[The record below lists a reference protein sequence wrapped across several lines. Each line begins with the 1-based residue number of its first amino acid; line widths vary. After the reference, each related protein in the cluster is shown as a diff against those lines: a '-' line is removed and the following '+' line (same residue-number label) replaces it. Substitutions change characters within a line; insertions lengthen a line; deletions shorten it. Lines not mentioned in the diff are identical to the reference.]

1 MAAYEPTM
9 SYRLI
14 YIFTIHDAQHEG
26 YWKIGKTSFDSVNS
40 YKQLSP
46 NCAELNCAA
55 HDRINQY
62 TKTAM
67 VEYDLQYTELAR
79 RTVTFSDGTTDTEL
93 FDDDDVHNVLY
104 NSGFSARKF
113 SNSNQDSEWF
123 EVPLSVAIRAIQAVK
138 EGRTALT
145 AAEKSDGQTSFL
157 PQTAPAVPKKK
168 SITLREEQV
177 DCVNRTLTI
186 FRKQNSMLWN
196 CKMRFGKTVT
206 AYALIKKAGYQKV
219 IVVTHRPVVEDGW
232 RNDFDLI
239 FGEGDNRAFLKK
251 ERFDTD
257 SSVYDAAMDARNDAN
272 LMTHKN
278 SGKAFVYFASM
289 QDLRGSK
296 RADGKF
302 DKNNAVFDM
311 DWDLVIYDEA
321 HEGTQTERGKKVQ
334 ALLQTEK
341 NGKIPKVLQLS
352 GTPYNILEEYQDCNS
367 YTWDYVMEQRRKREW
382 DTLHPGNHNPYADL
396 PELRI
401 LTFDL
406 GKNLPTAYRYET
418 METAFNFTEFF
429 RVWTGDPTR
438 DFRPLPAG
446 ARIGDFVHEADVRSF
461 LNLISSDDPESNYP
475 YSTPEYREMF
485 RHTLWMVPGVKEAQ
499 ALSKLLREH
508 PVFGT
513 YRVANVAGEGDAE
526 LPYDNA
532 LTLVKQV
539 IKKNRYTITI
549 SCGKLTTGVT
559 VPEWTAVMMLTGSAS
574 TAASGYMQ
582 TIFRVQ
588 SAGVLDGKQ
597 KERCYVFDFAPDR
610 ALNVISEVNRITKR
624 GRTNEEQNRIA
635 LGEFLNFCPVIAVDG
650 TRMVEYNVPKMM
662 RQIKRLTVDKAI
674 KSGFDDESVYKQDT
688 GIAMDEDDV
697 QLFHTLSDKLSE
709 QKAAK
714 KETKVSINN
723 QGLTKEEYDKA
734 NKISNKPKRERTKE
748 DDDLLKK
755 LQEQK
760 KEREKVIRLLR
771 NVSIRLPLLIYG
783 AKVDLTESIKMADF
797 ITLVDDES
805 WQEFMP
811 KTVDK
816 PLFRKL
822 LKYYDEDVV
831 IGAGLRIRRMAK
843 AADELPPTKRAQRI
857 AEIFSHFR
865 NPDKETVL
873 TPWRVVNLHLSNMVG
888 GYCFLNEKFDAQDVL
903 DEPRLV
909 DQGDVTEDIFLN
921 PDARILEMNSK
932 SGLYPL
938 YMAYSLY
945 AMKLSGEED
954 KLPLEQT
961 QALWREIVEQQIF
974 VLCKTKMARSITR
987 RTLVGYQDEW
997 TVNTTYIPHLL
1008 ERMEK
1013 DPQRLAKKLQRTDT
1027 WGKEG
1032 EPMKFDAIVG
1042 NPPYQEMDGGGKGYS
1057 AKPVYNYFVDE
1068 AKAVEPHY
1076 ISMITPS
1083 RWFSG
1088 GKGLDSFRAE
1098 MLQDKH
1104 LRKIVDYADNEA
1116 LFSNVSI
1123 VGGVNYFLWDSSY
1136 NGDCEVTS
1144 IRGENSVTL
1153 NRDLSEYDIFIR
1165 NNNALQ
1171 LIRRMEASTDRKM
1184 DAVVYPRN
1192 VFGISSDLR
1201 GQDSKDSEH
1210 QLALFSSQK
1219 SNSMAM
1225 SYVSGD
1231 EVQKQHELIGKYK
1244 VIMGKVVPRG
1254 GEVGVDPSVGYRVT
1268 STLQVLSPGS
1278 VFTDSYLLLATF
1290 DHREEAIHFA
1300 EYMCLKFPR
1309 FLLHETY
1316 SSMNISKQNFRF
1328 VPFLDYSK
1336 EWTDNELFKRYGCS
1350 DEEISMIESIIRP
1363 MEYVFHE

>member
-1 MAAYEPTM
+1 M
-9 SYRLI
+9 
-14 YIFTIHDAQHEG
+14 
-26 YWKIGKTSFDSVNS
+26 
-40 YKQLSP
+40 
-46 NCAELNCAA
+46 
-55 HDRINQY
+55 
-62 TKTAM
+62 
-67 VEYDLQYTELAR
+67 
-79 RTVTFSDGTTDTEL
+79 
-93 FDDDDVHNVLY
+93 
-104 NSGFSARKF
+104 
-113 SNSNQDSEWF
+113 
-123 EVPLSVAIRAIQAVK
+123 
-138 EGRTALT
+138 
-145 AAEKSDGQTSFL
+145 
-157 PQTAPAVPKKK
+157 
-168 SITLREEQV
+168 
-177 DCVNRTLTI
+177 
-186 FRKQNSMLWN
+186 
-196 CKMRFGKTVT
+196 
-206 AYALIKKAGYQKV
+206 
-219 IVVTHRPVVEDGW
+219 
-232 RNDFDLI
+232 
-239 FGEGDNRAFLKK
+239 
-251 ERFDTD
+251 
-257 SSVYDAAMDARNDAN
+257 
-272 LMTHKN
+272 
-278 SGKAFVYFASM
+278 
-289 QDLRGSK
+289 
-296 RADGKF
+296 
-302 DKNNAVFDM
+302 
-311 DWDLVIYDEA
+311 
-321 HEGTQTERGKKVQ
+321 
-334 ALLQTEK
+334 
-341 NGKIPKVLQLS
+341 
-352 GTPYNILEEYQDCNS
+352 
-367 YTWDYVMEQRRKREW
+367 
-382 DTLHPGNHNPYADL
+382 
-396 PELRI
+396 
-401 LTFDL
+401 
-406 GKNLPTAYRYET
+406 
-418 METAFNFTEFF
+418 AFNFTEFF
-429 RVWTGDPTR
+429 RVWTGDPAR

-446 ARIGDFVHEADVRSF
+446 AQVGDFVHEADVRSF
-461 LNLISSDDPESNYP
+461 LDLISSENPESNYP

-485 RHTLWMVPGVKEAQ
+485 RHTLWMVPGVKEAS
-499 ALSKLLREH
+499 ALSRLLKDH
-508 PVFGT
+508 PVFGA
-513 YRVANVAGEGDAE
+513 YKIANVAGDGDAE
-526 LPYDNA
+526 MPYDNA

-539 IKKNRYTITI
+539 IKANRYTITI

-624 GRTNEEQNRIA
+624 GRTNEEQNRAA

-650 TRMVEYNVPKMM
+650 TQMTAYSVSRMM
-662 RQIKRLTVDKAI
+662 RQIKRLTVDRAI

-688 GIAMDEDDV
+688 GIVMDEDDV
-697 QLFHTLSDKLSE
+697 ELFHTLSDKLSE

-714 KETKVSINN
+714 KETKVHINH
-723 QGLTKEEYDKA
+723 QGLTNEEYEKA
-734 NKISNKPKRERTKE
+734 DKISNKPKRERTKE

-755 LQEQK
+755 LQGQK

-797 ITLVDDES
+797 ITLVDEES

-816 PLFRKL
+816 SLFRKL

-831 IGAGLRIRRMAK
+831 SGAGLRIRRMAK
-843 AADELPPTKRAQRI
+843 AADELPPTERVKRI

-888 GYCFLNEKFDAQDVL
+888 GYCFLNEQFDSQEVL
-903 DEPRLV
+903 EEPRLV
-909 DQGDVTEDIFLN
+909 DQGQVTEDIFLN
-921 PDARILEMNSK
+921 PEARILEMNSK

-945 AMKLSGEED
+945 AMKLPGPED

-961 QALWREIVEQQIF
+961 QALWQETVEQQIF
-974 VLCKTKMARSITR
+974 VLCKTRMAESITR
-987 RTLVGYQDEW
+987 RTLVGYQDW

-1008 ERMEK
+1008 ERMEN

-1027 WGKEG
+1027 WGKE
-1032 EPMKFDAIVG
+1032 EQPMKFDAIVG

-1057 AKPVYNYFVDE
+1057 AKPVYNYFVGE
-1068 AKAVEPHY
+1068 AKAIEPHY

-1088 GKGLDSFRAE
+1088 GKGLDDFRAE

-1144 IRGENSVTL
+1144 IRGENAVTL

-1171 LIRRMEASTDRKM
+1171 LIRRMEASSDRKM
-1184 DAVVYPRN
+1184 DDVVYPRN

-1201 GQDSKDSEH
+1201 GQDNKDEKH
-1210 QLALFSSQK
+1210 QIALFSSQK

-1225 SYVSGD
+1225 SYISGD

-1278 VFTDSYLLLATF
+1278 VFTDSYLLLAAF
-1290 DHREEAIHFA
+1290 DSKAEAIHFA

-1336 EWTDNELFKRYGCS
+1336 EWTDKELFKRYGCNE
-1350 DEEISMIESIIRP
+1350 EEISMIESIIRP

>member
-1 MAAYEPTM
+1 MAAYKPTM

-26 YWKIGKTSFDSVNS
+26 YWKIGKTNFDSVNS
-40 YKQLSP
+40 YKQLPP

-55 HDRINQY
+55 RGRIDQY

-79 RTVTFSDGTTDTEL
+79 RTVTFPDGTTDTEL

-145 AAEKSDGQTSFL
+145 AAEKSEGQISFL
-157 PQTAPAVPKKK
+157 PQTVPAAPKKRA
-168 SITLREEQV
+168 ITLRDEQM
-177 DCVNRTLTI
+177 DCVNQTLRV
-186 FRKQNSMLWN
+186 FRKENSMLWN

-232 RNDFDLI
+232 RDDFDLI

-251 ERFDTD
+251 DRFDTD

-272 LMTHKN
+272 LTAYQN

-289 QDLRGSK
+289 QDLRGSQ

-321 HEGTQTERGKKVQ
+321 HEGTQTQRGQKVQ
-334 ALLQTEK
+334 SLLEAEK
-341 NGKIPKVLQLS
+341 NGKAPKVLQLS
-352 GTPYNILEEYQDCNS
+352 GTPYNLMQKYENNV
-367 YTWDYVMEQRRKREW
+367 YTWDYVMEQKRKREW
-382 DTLHPGNHNPYADL
+382 DILHPGDHNPYADL

-406 GKNLPTAYRYET
+406 GKSLPTSYRYET
-418 METAFNFTEFF
+418 LEMAFNFTEFF
-429 RVWTGDPTR
+429 RVWTGDPAR

-446 ARIGDFVHEADVRSF
+446 AQVGDFVHEADVRSF
-461 LNLISSDDPESNYP
+461 LDLISSENPESNYP

-485 RHTLWMVPGVKEAQ
+485 RHTLWMVPGVKEAS
-499 ALSKLLREH
+499 ALSRLLKDH
-508 PVFGT
+508 PVFGA
-513 YRVANVAGEGDAE
+513 YKVANVAGDGDAE
-526 LPYDNA
+526 MPYDNA

-539 IKKNRYTITI
+539 IKANRYTITI

-624 GRTNEEQNRIA
+624 GRTNEEQNRAA
-635 LGEFLNFCPVIAVDG
+635 LGEFLNFCPVMAVDG
-650 TRMVEYNVPKMM
+650 TQMTAYSVSRMM
-662 RQIKRLTVDKAI
+662 RQIKRLTVDRAI

-688 GIAMDEDDV
+688 GIVMDEEDV
-697 QLFHTLSDKLSE
+697 ELFHTLSDKLSE

-714 KETKVSINN
+714 KETKVHINH
-723 QGLTKEEYDKA
+723 QGLTGEEYEKA
-734 NKISNKPKRERTKE
+734 DKISNKPKRERTKE

-797 ITLVDDES
+797 ITLVDEES

-831 IGAGLRIRRMAK
+831 SGAGLRIRRMAK
-843 AADELPPTKRAQRI
+843 AADELPPTERVKRI

-888 GYCFLNEKFDAQDVL
+888 GYCFLNEQFDSQEVL
-903 DEPRLV
+903 EEPRLV
-909 DQGDVTEDIFLN
+909 DQGQVTEDIFLN
-921 PDARILEMNSK
+921 PEARILEMNSK

-945 AMKLSGEED
+945 AMKLPGPED

-961 QALWREIVEQQIF
+961 QALWQETVEQQIF
-974 VLCKTKMARSITR
+974 VLCKTRMAESITR
-987 RTLVGYQDEW
+987 RTLVGYQDW

-1008 ERMEK
+1008 ERMEN
-1013 DPQRLAKKLQRTDT
+1013 DPQRLAKKLEKPET
-1027 WGKEG
+1027 WRKNG
-1032 EPMKFDAIVG
+1032 EPMTFDAIVG
-1042 NPPYQEMDGGGKGYS
+1042 NPPYQIADGGNNAS
-1057 AKPVYNYFVDE
+1057 AMPVYQRFVE
-1068 AKAVEPHY
+1068 LATTIEPHY
-1076 ISMITPS
+1076 ASMIMPS
-1083 RWFSG
+1083 RWYSG
-1088 GKGLDSFRAE
+1088 GRGLDDFRANI
-1098 MLQDKH
+1098 MNDTRMRVLY
-1104 LRKIVDYADNEA
+1104 DYASSDYC
-1116 LFSNVSI
+1116 FPGVDIS
-1123 VGGVNYFLWDSSY
+1123 GGICYFLWDKDYDGPCTVTNAESQIAHSVKRYLNEFPILVRSNAAISIIDKVARRKEQTLDTFVSSQKPFGLRTFARPDE
-1136 NGDCEVTS
+1136 NGDL
-1144 IRGENSVTL
+1144 TL
-1153 NRDLSEYDIFIR
+1153 RWNGG
-1165 NNNALQ
+1165 
-1171 LIRRMEASTDRKM
+1171 KG
-1184 DAVVYPRN
+1184 P
-1192 VFGISSDLR
+1192 ISSDKVT
-1201 GQDSKDSEH
+1201 G
-1210 QLALFSSQK
+1210 
-1219 SNSMAM
+1219 
-1225 SYVSGD
+1225 GT
-1231 EVQKQHELIGKYK
+1231 ELIDKWK
-1244 VIMGKVVPRG
+1244 VIVSRVLYEHGGKADKNGQSRILSILEMLGPKEVCSETYIVVNSYDTEAEAAG
-1254 GEVGVDPSVGYRVT
+1254 LY
-1268 STLQVLSPGS
+1268 
-1278 VFTDSYLLLATF
+1278 SYLKTKFARFLIMQATSSIMITRGCF
-1290 DHREEAIHFA
+1290 MFVPVQNFA
-1300 EYMCLKFPR
+1300 E
-1309 FLLHETY
+1309 
-1316 SSMNISKQNFRF
+1316 
-1328 VPFLDYSK
+1328 
-1336 EWTDNELFKRYGCS
+1336 EWTDEKLYKKYELTE
-1350 DEEISMIESIIRP
+1350 DEIAFIESTIRV
-1363 MEYVFHE
+1363 ME

>member
-1 MAAYEPTM
+1 M
-9 SYRLI
+9 
-14 YIFTIHDAQHEG
+14 G
-26 YWKIGKTSFDSVNS
+26 Y
-40 YKQLSP
+40 
-46 NCAELNCAA
+46 
-55 HDRINQY
+55 
-62 TKTAM
+62 
-67 VEYDLQYTELAR
+67 
-79 RTVTFSDGTTDTEL
+79 
-93 FDDDDVHNVLY
+93 
-104 NSGFSARKF
+104 
-113 SNSNQDSEWF
+113 
-123 EVPLSVAIRAIQAVK
+123 
-138 EGRTALT
+138 
-145 AAEKSDGQTSFL
+145 
-157 PQTAPAVPKKK
+157 PA
-168 SITLREEQV
+168 
-177 DCVNRTLTI
+177 
-186 FRKQNSMLWN
+186 
-196 CKMRFGKTVT
+196 
-206 AYALIKKAGYQKV
+206 
-219 IVVTHRPVVEDGW
+219 
-232 RNDFDLI
+232 
-239 FGEGDNRAFLKK
+239 
-251 ERFDTD
+251 
-257 SSVYDAAMDARNDAN
+257 
-272 LMTHKN
+272 
-278 SGKAFVYFASM
+278 
-289 QDLRGSK
+289 
-296 RADGKF
+296 
-302 DKNNAVFDM
+302 
-311 DWDLVIYDEA
+311 
-321 HEGTQTERGKKVQ
+321 
-334 ALLQTEK
+334 
-341 NGKIPKVLQLS
+341 
-352 GTPYNILEEYQDCNS
+352 
-367 YTWDYVMEQRRKREW
+367 
-382 DTLHPGNHNPYADL
+382 
-396 PELRI
+396 
-401 LTFDL
+401 
-406 GKNLPTAYRYET
+406 
-418 METAFNFTEFF
+418 
-429 RVWTGDPTR
+429 R

-446 ARIGDFVHEADVRSF
+446 AQVGDFVHEADVRSF
-461 LNLISSDDPESNYP
+461 LDLISSENPESNYP

-485 RHTLWMVPGVKEAQ
+485 RHTLWMVPGVKEAS
-499 ALSKLLREH
+499 ALSKLLKEH
-508 PVFGT
+508 PVFGA
-513 YRVANVAGEGDAE
+513 YKVANVAGDGDAE
-526 LPYDNA
+526 MPYDNA

-539 IKKNRYTITI
+539 IKANRYTITI

-574 TAASGYMQ
+574 TAAPGYMQ

-610 ALNVISEVNRITKR
+610 ALNVLSEVNRVTKR
-624 GRTNEEQNRIA
+624 GKTNEEEYRKA

-650 TRMVEYNVPKMM
+650 TQMTEYSVPKMM

-688 GIAMDEDDV
+688 GMVMDEEDV
-697 QLFHTLSDKLSE
+697 ELFHTLSDKLSE

-714 KETKVSINN
+714 KETKIHINN
-723 QGLTKEEYDKA
+723 QGLTNEEYEEASKL
-734 NKISNKPKRERTKE
+734 SNKPKRERTKE

-783 AKVDLTESIKMADF
+783 AKVDLTEEIHMADF
-797 ITLVDDES
+797 IDLVDPES

-811 KTVDK
+811 KGVSTA
-816 PLFRKL
+816 LFRKL

-831 IGAGLRIRRMAK
+831 SGAGLRIRRMAK
-843 AADELPPTKRAQRI
+843 AADELPPTERVKRI

-873 TPWRVVNLHLSNMVG
+873 TPWRVVNLHLSSMVG
-888 GYCFLNEKFDAQDVL
+888 GYCFLNEQFDSQEVL
-903 DEPRLV
+903 EEPRLV
-909 DQGDVTEDIFLN
+909 DQGQVTEDIFLN
-921 PDARILEMNSK
+921 PEARILEMNSK

-945 AMKLSGEED
+945 AMKLPGPED

-961 QALWREIVEQQIF
+961 QALWQETVEQQIF
-974 VLCKTKMARSITR
+974 VLCKTRMAESITR
-987 RTLVGYQDEW
+987 RTLVGYQDW

-1032 EPMKFDAIVG
+1032 QPMKFDAIVG

-1057 AKPVYNYFVDE
+1057 AKPVYNYFVGE
-1068 AKAVEPHY
+1068 AKAIEPHY

-1088 GKGLDSFRAE
+1088 GKGLDDFRAE

-1144 IRGENSVTL
+1144 IRGENAVTL

-1171 LIRRMEASTDRKM
+1171 LIRRMEASNDRKM
-1184 DAVVYPRN
+1184 DDVVYPRN

-1201 GQDSKDSEH
+1201 GQDNKDEKH

-1225 SYVSGD
+1225 SYISGD

-1278 VFTDSYLLLATF
+1278 VFTDSYLLLAAF
-1290 DHREEAIHFA
+1290 DSKAEAIHFA
-1300 EYMCLKFPR
+1300 EYMCLRFPR

-1336 EWTDNELFKRYGCS
+1336 EWTDKELFKRYGCNE
-1350 DEEISMIESIIRP
+1350 EEISMIESIIRP

>member
-14 YIFTIHDAQHEG
+14 YIFAIHDKDHEG
-26 YWKIGKTSFDSVNS
+26 YLKIGDTTFDSTKS
-40 YKQLSP
+40 YKQLPP
-46 NCAELNCAA
+46 NCEELNQAA
-55 HDRINQY
+55 RDRIDDY

-67 VEYDLQYTELAR
+67 VAYDLQYTELAR
-79 RTVTFSDGTTDTEL
+79 KVVTFSDGEVETSL
-93 FDDDDVHNVLY
+93 FRDKRVHDVLY
-104 NSGFSARKF
+104 RSGYTSKNFWFSDRT
-113 SNSNQDSEWF
+113 SEWF

-145 AAEKSDGQTSFL
+145 AAEKSEGQTSFL
-157 PQTAPAVPKKK
+157 PQTVPAAPKKRA
-168 SITLREEQV
+168 ITLRDEQM
-177 DCVNRTLTI
+177 DCVNQTLRV
-186 FRKQNSMLWN
+186 FRKENSMLWN

-251 ERFDTD
+251 DRFDTD

-272 LMTHKN
+272 LTAYQN

-289 QDLRGSK
+289 QDLRGSQ

-321 HEGTQTERGKKVQ
+321 HEGTQTQRGQKVQ
-334 ALLQTEK
+334 SLLEAEK
-341 NGKIPKVLQLS
+341 NGKAPKVLQLS
-352 GTPYNILEEYQDCNS
+352 GTPYNLMQKYENNV
-367 YTWDYVMEQRRKREW
+367 YTWDYVMEQKRKREW
-382 DTLHPGNHNPYADL
+382 DILHPGDHNPYADL

-406 GKNLPTAYRYET
+406 GKSLPTSYRYET
-418 METAFNFTEFF
+418 LEMAFNFTEFF
-429 RVWTGDPTR
+429 RVWTGDPAR
-438 DFRPLPAG
+438 DFRPLPVG
-446 ARIGDFVHEADVRSF
+446 AQVGDFVHEADVRSF
-461 LNLISSDDPESNYP
+461 LDLISSENPESNYP

-485 RHTLWMVPGVKEAQ
+485 RHTLWMVPGVKEAS
-499 ALSKLLREH
+499 ALSRLLKDH
-508 PVFGT
+508 PVFGA
-513 YRVANVAGEGDAE
+513 YKIANVAGDGDAE
-526 LPYDNA
+526 MPYDNA

-539 IKKNRYTITI
+539 IKANRYTITI

-574 TAASGYMQ
+574 TAAPGYMQ

-610 ALNVISEVNRITKR
+610 ALNVLSEVNRVTKR
-624 GRTNEEQNRIA
+624 GKTNEEEYRKA
-635 LGEFLNFCPVIAVDG
+635 LGKFLNFCPVIAVDG
-650 TRMVEYNVPKMM
+650 TQMTEYSVPKMM

-688 GIAMDEDDV
+688 GIVMDEDDV

-714 KETKVSINN
+714 KETKVHINH
-723 QGLTKEEYDKA
+723 QGLTGEEYEKA
-734 NKISNKPKRERTKE
+734 DKISNKPKRERTKE

-797 ITLVDDES
+797 ITLVDEES

-831 IGAGLRIRRMAK
+831 SGAGLRIRRMAK
-843 AADELPPTKRAQRI
+843 AADELPPTERVKRI

-888 GYCFLNEKFDAQDVL
+888 GYCFLNEQFDSQEVL
-903 DEPRLV
+903 EEPRLV
-909 DQGDVTEDIFLN
+909 DQGQVTEDIFLN
-921 PDARILEMNSK
+921 PEARILEMNSK

-945 AMKLSGEED
+945 AMKLPGPED

-961 QALWREIVEQQIF
+961 QALWQETVEQQIF
-974 VLCKTKMARSITR
+974 VLCKTRMAESITR
-987 RTLVGYQDEW
+987 RTLVGYQDW

-1032 EPMKFDAIVG
+1032 QPMKFDAIVG

-1057 AKPVYNYFVDE
+1057 AKPVYNYFVGE
-1068 AKAVEPHY
+1068 AKAIEPHY

-1088 GKGLDSFRAE
+1088 GKGLDDFRAE

-1144 IRGENSVTL
+1144 IRGENAVTL

-1171 LIRRMEASTDRKM
+1171 LIRRMEASNDRKM
-1184 DAVVYPRN
+1184 DDVVYPRN

-1201 GQDSKDSEH
+1201 GQDNKDEKH

-1225 SYVSGD
+1225 SYISGD

-1278 VFTDSYLLLATF
+1278 VFTDSYLLLAAF
-1290 DHREEAIHFA
+1290 DSKAEAIHFA
-1300 EYMCLKFPR
+1300 EYMCLRFPR

-1336 EWTDNELFKRYGCS
+1336 EWTDKELFKRYGCNE
-1350 DEEISMIESIIRP
+1350 EEISMIESIIRP

>member
-14 YIFTIHDAQHEG
+14 YVFAIHDKDHDG
-26 YWKIGKTSFDSVNS
+26 YLKIGDTTFDSTKS
-40 YKQLSP
+40 YKQLPP
-46 NCAELNCAA
+46 NCEELNQAA
-55 HDRINQY
+55 RDRIDDY

-67 VEYDLQYTELAR
+67 VAYDLQYTELAR
-79 RTVTFSDGTTDTEL
+79 KVVTFSDGEVETSL
-93 FDDDDVHNVLY
+93 FRDKRVHEVLY
-104 NSGFSARKF
+104 RSGYTSKNFWFSDRT
-113 SNSNQDSEWF
+113 SEWF

-145 AAEKSDGQTSFL
+145 AAEKSEGQIGFL
-157 PQTAPAVPKKK
+157 PQTVPAAPKKRA
-168 SITLREEQV
+168 ITLRDEQM
-177 DCVNRTLTI
+177 DCVNQTLRV

-239 FGEGDNRAFLKK
+239 FGEGDDRAFLKK
-251 ERFDTD
+251 DRFDTD

-272 LMTHKN
+272 LTAYQN

-289 QDLRGSK
+289 QDLRGSQ

-321 HEGTQTERGKKVQ
+321 HEGTQTQRGQKVQ
-334 ALLQTEK
+334 SLLEAEK
-341 NGKIPKVLQLS
+341 NGKAPKVLQLS
-352 GTPYNILEEYQDCNS
+352 GTPYNLMQKYENNV
-367 YTWDYVMEQRRKREW
+367 YTWDYVMEQKRKREW
-382 DTLHPGNHNPYADL
+382 DTLHPGDHNPYADL

-406 GKNLPTAYRYET
+406 GKSLPTSYRYET
-418 METAFNFTEFF
+418 LEMAFNFTEFF
-429 RVWTGDPTR
+429 RVWTGDPAR
-438 DFRPLPAG
+438 DFHPLPAG
-446 ARIGDFVHEADVRSF
+446 AQVGDFVHEADVRSF
-461 LNLISSDDPESNYP
+461 LDLISSENPESNYP

-485 RHTLWMVPGVKEAQ
+485 RHTLWMVPGVKEAS
-499 ALSKLLREH
+499 ALSRLLKDH
-508 PVFGT
+508 PVFGA
-513 YRVANVAGEGDAE
+513 YKVANVAGDGDAE
-526 LPYDNA
+526 MPYDNA

-539 IKKNRYTITI
+539 IKANRYTITI

-624 GRTNEEQNRIA
+624 GRTNEEQNRAA
-635 LGEFLNFCPVIAVDG
+635 LGEFLNFCPVIAMDG
-650 TRMVEYNVPKMM
+650 TQMTAYSVSRMM
-662 RQIKRLTVDKAI
+662 RQIKRLTVDRAI

-688 GIAMDEDDV
+688 GIVMDEDDV

-714 KETKVSINN
+714 KETKVQINH
-723 QGLTKEEYDKA
+723 QGLTGEEYEKA
-734 NKISNKPKRERTKE
+734 EKLSNKPKRERSKE

-755 LQEQK
+755 LQDQK

-797 ITLVDDES
+797 ITLVDEES

-831 IGAGLRIRRMAK
+831 SGAGLRIRRMAK
-843 AADELPPTKRAQRI
+843 AADELPPTERVKRI

-888 GYCFLNEKFDAQDVL
+888 GYCFLNEQFDPQEVL
-903 DEPRLV
+903 EEPRLV
-909 DQGDVTEDIFLN
+909 DQGQVTEDIFLN
-921 PDARILEMNSK
+921 PEVRILEMNSK

-945 AMKLSGEED
+945 AMKLPGPED

-961 QALWREIVEQQIF
+961 QALWQETVEQQIF
-974 VLCKTKMARSITR
+974 VLCKTRMAESITR
-987 RTLVGYQDEW
+987 RTLVGYQDW

-1032 EPMKFDAIVG
+1032 QPMKFDAIVG

-1057 AKPVYNYFVDE
+1057 AKPVYNYFVGE
-1068 AKAVEPHY
+1068 AKAIEPHY

-1088 GKGLDSFRAE
+1088 GKGLDDFRAE

-1144 IRGENSVTL
+1144 IRGENAVTL

-1171 LIRRMEASTDRKM
+1171 LIRRMEASSDRKM
-1184 DAVVYPRN
+1184 DDVVYPRN

-1201 GQDSKDSEH
+1201 GQDNKDKKH
-1210 QLALFSSQK
+1210 QIALFSSQK

-1225 SYVSGD
+1225 SYISGD

-1278 VFTDSYLLLATF
+1278 VFTDSYLLLAAF
-1290 DHREEAIHFA
+1290 DSKAEAIHFA

-1336 EWTDNELFKRYGCS
+1336 EWTDKELFERYGCNE
-1350 DEEISMIESIIRP
+1350 EEILMIESIIRP

>member
-1 MAAYEPTM
+1 MAAYKPTM

-26 YWKIGKTSFDSVNS
+26 YWKIGKTNFDSVNS
-40 YKQLSP
+40 YKQLPP

-55 HDRINQY
+55 RDRIDQY

-79 RTVTFSDGTTDTEL
+79 RTVTFPDGTTDTEL

-123 EVPLSVAIRAIQAVK
+123 EVPLSVAIHAIQAVK

-145 AAEKSDGQTSFL
+145 AAEKSEGQISFL
-157 PQTAPAVPKKK
+157 PQTVPAAPKKRA
-168 SITLREEQV
+168 ITLRDEQM

-239 FGEGDNRAFLKK
+239 FGEGDDRTFLKK
-251 ERFDTD
+251 DRFDTD
-257 SSVYDAAMDARNDAN
+257 SSVYDAAMDVRNDAN
-272 LMTHKN
+272 LTAYQN

-289 QDLRGSK
+289 QDLRGSQ

-321 HEGTQTERGKKVQ
+321 HEGTQTQRGQKVQ
-334 ALLQTEK
+334 SLLEAEK
-341 NGKIPKVLQLS
+341 NGKAPKVLQLS
-352 GTPYNILEEYQDCNS
+352 GTPYNLMQKYENNV
-367 YTWDYVMEQRRKREW
+367 YTWDYVMEQKRKREW
-382 DTLHPGNHNPYADL
+382 DTLHPGDHNPYADL

-406 GKNLPTAYRYET
+406 GKSLPTSYRYET
-418 METAFNFTEFF
+418 LEMAFNFTEFF
-429 RVWTGDPTR
+429 RVWTGDPAR

-446 ARIGDFVHEADVRSF
+446 AQVGDFVHEADVRSF
-461 LNLISSDDPESNYP
+461 LDLISSENPESNYP

-485 RHTLWMVPGVKEAQ
+485 RHTLWMVPGVKEAS
-499 ALSKLLREH
+499 ALSRLLKDH
-508 PVFGT
+508 PVFGA
-513 YRVANVAGEGDAE
+513 YKVANVAGDGDAE
-526 LPYDNA
+526 MPYDNA

-539 IKKNRYTITI
+539 IKANRYTITI

-624 GRTNEEQNRIA
+624 GRTNEEQNRAA

-650 TRMVEYNVPKMM
+650 TQMTAYSVSRMM
-662 RQIKRLTVDKAI
+662 RQIKRLTVDRAI

-688 GIAMDEDDV
+688 GIVMDEDDV

-714 KETKVSINN
+714 KETKVHINH
-723 QGLTKEEYDKA
+723 QGLTGEEYEKA
-734 NKISNKPKRERTKE
+734 DKISNKPKRERTKE

-797 ITLVDDES
+797 ITLVDEES

-831 IGAGLRIRRMAK
+831 SGAGLRIRRMAK
-843 AADELPPTKRAQRI
+843 AADELPPTERVKRI

-888 GYCFLNEKFDAQDVL
+888 GYCFLNEQFDSQEVL
-903 DEPRLV
+903 EEPRLV
-909 DQGDVTEDIFLN
+909 DQGQVTEDIFLN
-921 PDARILEMNSK
+921 PEARILEMNSK

-945 AMKLSGEED
+945 AMKLPGPED

-961 QALWREIVEQQIF
+961 QALWQETVEQQIF
-974 VLCKTKMARSITR
+974 VLCKTRMAESITR
-987 RTLVGYQDEW
+987 RTLVGYQDW
-997 TVNTTYIPHLL
+997 TVNATYIPHLL
-1008 ERMEK
+1008 ERMEN

-1032 EPMKFDAIVG
+1032 QPMKFDAIVG
-1042 NPPYQEMDGGGKGYS
+1042 NPPYQEMDGGNNAS
-1057 AKPVYNYFVDE
+1057 AVPLYQLFME
-1068 AKAVEPHY
+1068 QAILVEPHY
-1076 ISMITPS
+1076 ISMIMPA
-1083 RWFSG
+1083 RWYSG
-1088 GKGLDSFRAE
+1088 GRGLDKFRSE
-1098 MLQDKH
+1098 MLNDERLCKMMDFSDSNDCFPG
-1104 LRKIVDYADNEA
+1104 VDIA
-1116 LFSNVSI
+1116 
-1123 VGGVNYFLWDSSY
+1123 GGVCYFLWDKSAHGECKVISVH
-1136 NGDCEVTS
+1136 NGKQ
-1144 IRGENSVTL
+1144 SVSERKL
-1153 NRDLSEYDIFIR
+1153 NEYDTFIR
-1165 NNNALQ
+1165 FKEAISIIKKIQ
-1171 LIRRMEASTDRKM
+1171 LRE
-1184 DAVVYPRN
+1184 
-1192 VFGISSDLR
+1192 
-1201 GQDSKDSEH
+1201 SKFYSERV
-1210 QLALFSSQK
+1210 SSQK
-1219 SNSMAM
+1219 PFGLRTYVKPTESGDIKLRYSGGIGPFNRADVTSGLDWIDKWKVTM
-1225 SYVSGD
+1225 SYLTYDHAGRPDKNGQRRIFSTMDILPPETVCTETYIVID
-1231 EVQKQHELIGKYK
+1231 CFDTEQEAKNLMAYLKTRFVRFLVAQLAATQH
-1244 VIMGKVVPRG
+1244 
-1254 GEVGVDPSVGYRVT
+1254 
-1268 STLQVLSPGS
+1268 LSK
-1278 VFTDSYLLLATF
+1278 ATF
-1290 DHREEAIHFA
+1290 G
-1300 EYMCLKFPR
+1300 
-1309 FLLHETY
+1309 
-1316 SSMNISKQNFRF
+1316 F
-1328 VPFLDYSK
+1328 VPVQDFTE
-1336 EWTDNELFKRYGCS
+1336 EWTDEKLYKKYELTE
-1350 DEEISMIESIIRP
+1350 DEIAFIESTIRV
-1363 MEYVFHE
+1363 ME

>member
-14 YIFTIHDAQHEG
+14 YIFAIHDKDHEG
-26 YWKIGKTSFDSVNS
+26 YLKIGDTTFDSTKS
-40 YKQLSP
+40 YKQLPP
-46 NCAELNCAA
+46 NCEELNQAA
-55 HDRINQY
+55 RDRIDDY

-67 VEYDLQYTELAR
+67 VAYDLQYTELAR
-79 RTVTFSDGTTDTEL
+79 KVVTFSDGEVETSL
-93 FDDDDVHNVLY
+93 FRDKRVHEVLY
-104 NSGFSARKF
+104 RSGYTSKNFWFSDRT
-113 SNSNQDSEWF
+113 SEWF

-145 AAEKSDGQTSFL
+145 AAEKSEGQISFL
-157 PQTAPAVPKKK
+157 PQTVPAAPKKRA
-168 SITLREEQV
+168 ITLRDEQM
-177 DCVNRTLTI
+177 DCVNQTLRV
-186 FRKQNSMLWN
+186 FRKENSMLWN

-251 ERFDTD
+251 DRFDTD

-272 LMTHKN
+272 LTAYQN

-289 QDLRGSK
+289 QDLRGSQ

-321 HEGTQTERGKKVQ
+321 HEGTQTQRGQKVQ
-334 ALLQTEK
+334 SLLEAEK
-341 NGKIPKVLQLS
+341 NGKAPKVLQLS
-352 GTPYNILEEYQDCNS
+352 GTPYNLMQKYENNV
-367 YTWDYVMEQRRKREW
+367 YTWDYVMEQKRKREW
-382 DTLHPGNHNPYADL
+382 DTLHPGDHNPYADL

-406 GKNLPTAYRYET
+406 GKSLPTSYRYET
-418 METAFNFTEFF
+418 LEMAFNFTEFF
-429 RVWTGDPTR
+429 RVWTGDPAR

-446 ARIGDFVHEADVRSF
+446 AQVGDFVHEADVRSF
-461 LNLISSDDPESNYP
+461 LDLISSENPESNYP

-485 RHTLWMVPGVKEAQ
+485 RHTLWMVPGVKEAS
-499 ALSKLLREH
+499 ALSRLLKDH
-508 PVFGT
+508 PVFGA
-513 YRVANVAGEGDAE
+513 YKVANVAGDGDAE
-526 LPYDNA
+526 MPYDNA

-539 IKKNRYTITI
+539 IKANRYTITI

-624 GRTNEEQNRIA
+624 GRTNEEQNRAA

-650 TRMVEYNVPKMM
+650 TQMTAYSVSRMM
-662 RQIKRLTVDKAI
+662 RQIKRLTVDRAI

-688 GIAMDEDDV
+688 GIVMDEDDV

-714 KETKVSINN
+714 KETKVHINH
-723 QGLTKEEYDKA
+723 QGLTGEEYEKA
-734 NKISNKPKRERTKE
+734 DKISNKPKRERTKE

-797 ITLVDDES
+797 ITLVDEES

-816 PLFRKL
+816 SLFRKL

-831 IGAGLRIRRMAK
+831 SGAGLRIRRMAK
-843 AADELPPTKRAQRI
+843 AADELPPTERVKRI

-888 GYCFLNEKFDAQDVL
+888 GYCFLNEQFDSQEVL
-903 DEPRLV
+903 EEPRLV
-909 DQGDVTEDIFLN
+909 DQGQVTEDIFLN
-921 PDARILEMNSK
+921 PEARILEMNSK

-945 AMKLSGEED
+945 AMKLPGPED

-961 QALWREIVEQQIF
+961 QVLWQETVEQQIF
-974 VLCKTKMARSITR
+974 VLCKTRMAESITR
-987 RTLVGYQDEW
+987 RTLVGYQDW
-997 TVNTTYIPHLL
+997 VVNTTYIPHLL

-1032 EPMKFDAIVG
+1032 QPMKFDAIVG

-1057 AKPVYNYFVDE
+1057 AKPVYNYFVGE
-1068 AKAVEPHY
+1068 AKAIEPHY

-1088 GKGLDSFRAE
+1088 GKGLDDFRAE

-1144 IRGENSVTL
+1144 IRGENAVTL

-1171 LIRRMEASTDRKM
+1171 LIRRMEASSDRKM
-1184 DAVVYPRN
+1184 DDVVYPRN

-1201 GQDSKDSEH
+1201 GQDNKDEKH
-1210 QLALFSSQK
+1210 QIALFSSQK

-1225 SYVSGD
+1225 SYISGD

-1278 VFTDSYLLLATF
+1278 VFTDSYLLLAAF
-1290 DHREEAIHFA
+1290 DSKAEAIHFA

-1336 EWTDNELFKRYGCS
+1336 EWTDKELFERYGCNE
-1350 DEEISMIESIIRP
+1350 EEISMIESIIRP

>member
-14 YIFTIHDAQHEG
+14 YIFAIHDKDHEG
-26 YWKIGKTSFDSVNS
+26 YLKIGDTTFDSTKS
-40 YKQLSP
+40 YKQLPP
-46 NCAELNCAA
+46 NCEELNQAA
-55 HDRINQY
+55 RDRIDDY

-67 VEYDLQYTELAR
+67 VAYDLQYTELAR
-79 RTVTFSDGTTDTEL
+79 KVVTFSDGEVETSL
-93 FDDDDVHNVLY
+93 FRDKRVHEVLY
-104 NSGFSARKF
+104 RSGYTSKNFWFSDRT
-113 SNSNQDSEWF
+113 SEWF

-145 AAEKSDGQTSFL
+145 AAEKSEGQTSFL
-157 PQTAPAVPKKK
+157 PQTVPAAPKKRA
-168 SITLREEQV
+168 ITLRDEQV

-206 AYALIKKAGYQKV
+206 AYALIKKANYQKV

-251 ERFDTD
+251 DRFDTD

-272 LMTHKN
+272 LTAYQN

-289 QDLRGSK
+289 QDLRGSQ

-321 HEGTQTERGKKVQ
+321 HEGTQTQRGQKVQ
-334 ALLQTEK
+334 SLLEAEK
-341 NGKIPKVLQLS
+341 NGKAPKVLQLS
-352 GTPYNILEEYQDCNS
+352 GTPYNLMQKYENNV
-367 YTWDYVMEQRRKREW
+367 YTWDYVMEQKRKREW
-382 DTLHPGNHNPYADL
+382 DTLHPGDHNPYADL

-406 GKNLPTAYRYET
+406 GKSLPTSYRYET
-418 METAFNFTEFF
+418 LEMAFNFTEFF
-429 RVWTGDPTR
+429 RVWTGDPAR

-446 ARIGDFVHEADVRSF
+446 AQVGDFVHEADVRSF
-461 LNLISSDDPESNYP
+461 LDLISSENPESNYP

-485 RHTLWMVPGVKEAQ
+485 RHTLWMVPGVKEAS
-499 ALSKLLREH
+499 ALSRLLKDH
-508 PVFGT
+508 PVFGA
-513 YRVANVAGEGDAE
+513 YKVANVAGDGDAE
-526 LPYDNA
+526 MPYDNA

-539 IKKNRYTITI
+539 IKANRYTITI

-624 GRTNEEQNRIA
+624 GQTNEEQNRAA

-650 TRMVEYNVPKMM
+650 TQMTAYSVSRMM
-662 RQIKRLTVDKAI
+662 RQIKRLTVDRAI

-688 GIAMDEDDV
+688 GIVMDEDDV

-714 KETKVSINN
+714 KETKVHINH
-723 QGLTKEEYDKA
+723 QGLTGEEYEKA
-734 NKISNKPKRERTKE
+734 DKISNKPKRERTKE

-797 ITLVDDES
+797 ITLVDEES

-831 IGAGLRIRRMAK
+831 SGAGLRIRRMAK
-843 AADELPPTKRAQRI
+843 AADELPPTERVKRI

-888 GYCFLNEKFDAQDVL
+888 GYCFLNEQFDPQEVL
-903 DEPRLV
+903 EEPRLV
-909 DQGDVTEDIFLN
+909 DQGQVTEDIFLN
-921 PDARILEMNSK
+921 PEARILEMNSK

-945 AMKLSGEED
+945 AMKLPGPED

-961 QALWREIVEQQIF
+961 QALWQETVEQQIF
-974 VLCKTKMARSITR
+974 VLCKTRMAESITR
-987 RTLVGYQDEW
+987 RTLVGYQDW

-1032 EPMKFDAIVG
+1032 QPMNFDAIVG

-1068 AKAVEPHY
+1068 AKAIEPHY

-1088 GKGLDSFRAE
+1088 GKGLDDFRAE

-1144 IRGENSVTL
+1144 IRGENAVTL

-1171 LIRRMEASTDRKM
+1171 LIRRMEESGDRKM
-1184 DAVVYPRN
+1184 DDVVYPRN

-1201 GQDSKDSEH
+1201 GQDNKDEKH

-1225 SYVSGD
+1225 SYISGD

-1278 VFTDSYLLLATF
+1278 VFTDSYLLLAAF
-1290 DHREEAIHFA
+1290 DSKTEAIHFA

-1336 EWTDNELFKRYGCS
+1336 EWTDKELFKRYGCNE
-1350 DEEISMIESIIRP
+1350 EEISMIESIIRP

>member
-14 YIFTIHDAQHEG
+14 YIFAIHDKDHEG
-26 YWKIGKTSFDSVNS
+26 YLKIGDTTFDSTKS
-40 YKQLSP
+40 YKQLPP
-46 NCAELNCAA
+46 NCEELNQAA
-55 HDRINQY
+55 RDRIDDY

-67 VEYDLQYTELAR
+67 VAYDLQYTELAR
-79 RTVTFSDGTTDTEL
+79 KVVTFSDGEVETSL
-93 FDDDDVHNVLY
+93 FRDKRVHEVLY
-104 NSGFSARKF
+104 RSGYTSKNFWFSDRT
-113 SNSNQDSEWF
+113 SEWF

-145 AAEKSDGQTSFL
+145 AAEKSEGQISFL
-157 PQTAPAVPKKK
+157 PQTVPAAPKKRA
-168 SITLREEQV
+168 ITLRDEQM
-177 DCVNRTLTI
+177 DCVNQTLRV
-186 FRKQNSMLWN
+186 FRKENSMLWN

-251 ERFDTD
+251 DRFDTD

-272 LMTHKN
+272 LTAYQN

-289 QDLRGSK
+289 QDLRGSQ

-321 HEGTQTERGKKVQ
+321 HEGTQTQRGQKVQ
-334 ALLQTEK
+334 SLLEAEK
-341 NGKIPKVLQLS
+341 NGKAPKVLQLS
-352 GTPYNILEEYQDCNS
+352 GTPYNLMQKYENNV
-367 YTWDYVMEQRRKREW
+367 YTWDYVMEQKRKREW
-382 DTLHPGNHNPYADL
+382 DTLHPGDHNPYADL

-406 GKNLPTAYRYET
+406 GKSLPTSYRYET
-418 METAFNFTEFF
+418 LEMAFNFTEFF
-429 RVWTGDPTR
+429 RVWTGDPAR

-446 ARIGDFVHEADVRSF
+446 AQVGDFVHEADVRSF
-461 LNLISSDDPESNYP
+461 LDLISSENPESNYP

-485 RHTLWMVPGVKEAQ
+485 RHTLWMVPGVKEAS
-499 ALSKLLREH
+499 ALSRLLKDH
-508 PVFGT
+508 PVFGA
-513 YRVANVAGEGDAE
+513 YKVANVAGDGDAE
-526 LPYDNA
+526 MPYDNA

-539 IKKNRYTITI
+539 IKANRYTITI

-624 GRTNEEQNRIA
+624 GRTNEEQNRAA

-650 TRMVEYNVPKMM
+650 TQMTAYSVSRMM
-662 RQIKRLTVDKAI
+662 RQIKRLTVDRAI

-688 GIAMDEDDV
+688 GIVMDEDDV

-714 KETKVSINN
+714 KETKVHINH
-723 QGLTKEEYDKA
+723 QGLTGEEYEKA
-734 NKISNKPKRERTKE
+734 DKISNKPKRERTKE

-797 ITLVDDES
+797 ITLVDEES

-816 PLFRKL
+816 SLFRKL

-831 IGAGLRIRRMAK
+831 SGAGLRIRRMAK
-843 AADELPPTKRAQRI
+843 AADELPPTERVKRI

-888 GYCFLNEKFDAQDVL
+888 GYCFLNEQFDPQEVL
-903 DEPRLV
+903 EAPRLV
-909 DQGDVTEDIFLN
+909 DQGQVTEDIFLN
-921 PDARILEMNSK
+921 PEARILEMNSK

-945 AMKLSGEED
+945 AMKLPGPED

-961 QALWREIVEQQIF
+961 QALWQETVEQQIF
-974 VLCKTKMARSITR
+974 VLCKTRMAESITR
-987 RTLVGYQDEW
+987 RTLVGYQDW
-997 TVNTTYIPHLL
+997 TVNTAYIPHLL
-1008 ERMEK
+1008 ERMEN
-1013 DPQRLAKKLQRTDT
+1013 DPQRLAKKLEKPET
-1027 WGKEG
+1027 WRKNG
-1032 EPMKFDAIVG
+1032 EPMTFDAIVG
-1042 NPPYQEMDGGGKGYS
+1042 NPPYQIADGGNNAS
-1057 AKPVYNYFVDE
+1057 AMPVYQRFVE
-1068 AKAVEPHY
+1068 LATTIEPHY
-1076 ISMITPS
+1076 ASMIMPS
-1083 RWFSG
+1083 RWYSG
-1088 GKGLDSFRAE
+1088 GRGLDDFRANI
-1098 MLQDKH
+1098 MNDTRMRVLY
-1104 LRKIVDYADNEA
+1104 DYASSDYC
-1116 LFSNVSI
+1116 FPGVDIS
-1123 VGGVNYFLWDSSY
+1123 GGICYFLWDKDYDGPCTVTNAESQIAHSVKRYLNEFPILVRSNAAISIIDKVARRKEQTLDTFVSSQKPFGLRTFARPDE
-1136 NGDCEVTS
+1136 NGDL
-1144 IRGENSVTL
+1144 TL
-1153 NRDLSEYDIFIR
+1153 RWNGG
-1165 NNNALQ
+1165 
-1171 LIRRMEASTDRKM
+1171 KG
-1184 DAVVYPRN
+1184 P
-1192 VFGISSDLR
+1192 ISSDKVT
-1201 GQDSKDSEH
+1201 G
-1210 QLALFSSQK
+1210 
-1219 SNSMAM
+1219 
-1225 SYVSGD
+1225 GT
-1231 EVQKQHELIGKYK
+1231 ELIDKWK
-1244 VIMGKVVPRG
+1244 VIVSRVLYEHGGKADKNGQSRILSILEMLGPKEVCSETYIVVNSYDTEAEAAG
-1254 GEVGVDPSVGYRVT
+1254 LY
-1268 STLQVLSPGS
+1268 
-1278 VFTDSYLLLATF
+1278 SYLKTK
-1290 DHREEAIHFA
+1290 FA
-1300 EYMCLKFPR
+1300 R
-1309 FLLHETY
+1309 FLIMQAT
-1316 SSMNISKQNFRF
+1316 SSIMITRGCFMFVPVQNFTE
-1328 VPFLDYSK
+1328 
-1336 EWTDNELFKRYGCS
+1336 EWTDEKLYKKYELTE
-1350 DEEISMIESIIRP
+1350 DEIAFIESTIRV
-1363 MEYVFHE
+1363 ME